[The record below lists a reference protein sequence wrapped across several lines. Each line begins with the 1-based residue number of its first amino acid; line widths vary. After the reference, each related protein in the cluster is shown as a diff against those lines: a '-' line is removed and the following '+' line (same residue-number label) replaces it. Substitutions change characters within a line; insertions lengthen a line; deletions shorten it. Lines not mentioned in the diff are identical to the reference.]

1 MMITARHV
9 DVSLQ
14 TASWDTSIKCTSSTV
29 LVSVVAAA
37 DDAAMKI
44 IHMKNVS
51 VVYARISEAK

>member
-1 MMITARHV
+1 MSGCRLHRETPALNVHH
-9 DVSLQ
+9 
-14 TASWDTSIKCTSSTV
+14 STV